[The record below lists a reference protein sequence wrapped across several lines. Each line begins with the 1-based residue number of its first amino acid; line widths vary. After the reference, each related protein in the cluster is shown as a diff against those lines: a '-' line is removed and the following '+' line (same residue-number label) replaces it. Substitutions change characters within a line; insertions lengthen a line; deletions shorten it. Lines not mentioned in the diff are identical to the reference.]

1 LQRSARHAAT
11 LIRLSVLCCAVV
23 VLRVYLIAFAGSLSL
38 RQLDDSLSLLEAD
51 GETDT
56 ATNRQTADGDF
67 GHRDSM

>member
-23 VLRVYLIAFAGSLSL
+23 VLRVCVFAFAGSLSM

-51 GETDT
+51 G
-56 ATNRQTADGDF
+56 
-67 GHRDSM
+67 